1 MPTPATTPITKL
13 GLQIPSFSYPG
24 VTPDRLFEAIADI
37 AVRAERSG
45 FDSIWVMDHFY
56 QLPMVGPESLEMF
69 DAYTLL
75 AAIAAR
81 TSTARLGTMVTGV
94 TYRNPAHLAKIVTGL
109 DVISG
114 GRAILG
120 IGAAWNESEH
130 MGYGFDFPPT
140 VERFERLEEAV
151 QICRAM
157 FTEERPSFQ
166 GKHYRIERAL
176 NSPRPVTPGGPPVL
190 IGGSGEKRTLNLVAR
205 YADACNLF
213 GDAATVRHKLA
224 VLDRHCETVG
234 RDNAEITKTKLGQLL
249 IAPPGGLEDVE
260 RRYMELRGLDRATM
274 EAVTVRGEAAQVTE
288 TVGELMDAGLDG
300 LIFSLPFVSEPEEI
314 ERAGALLAPLL
325 AR

>member
-1 MPTPATTPITKL
+1 MPTPATRPIIRL
-13 GLQIPSFSYPG
+13 GLQIPSFTFPG
-24 VTPDRLFEAIADI
+24 VPPDKLFEAIADI

-56 QLPMVGPESLEMF
+56 QLPMVGPDSLEMF

-81 TSTARLGTMVTGV
+81 TSSAKLGTLVTGV

-130 MGYGFDFPPT
+130 IGYGFDFPPT

-176 NSPRPVTPGGPPVL
+176 NSPRPLTPGGPPVL
-190 IGGSGEKRTLNLVAR
+190 IGGGGEKRTLNLVAR
-205 YADACNLF
+205 YADATNVF
-213 GDAATVRHKLA
+213 GGPVQIAHKYE
-224 VLDRHCETVG
+224 VLRQHCEAVG
-234 RDNAEITKTKLGQLL
+234 R
-249 IAPPGGLEDVE
+249 
-260 RRYMELRGLDRATM
+260 
-274 EAVTVRGEAAQVTE
+274 
-288 TVGELMDAGLDG
+288 
-300 LIFSLPFVSEPEEI
+300 PFDEI
-314 ERAGALLAPLL
+314 ERSTLQSVRLPGTAPEHTSTPAEIVDRFGELGDAGAQHIIFSVRGVEEPGRLETIGRDILPQLRPL
-325 AR
+325 

>member
-1 MPTPATTPITKL
+1 MPTPATRPIIRL
-13 GLQIPSFSYPG
+13 GLQIPSFTFPG
-24 VTPDRLFEAIADI
+24 VPPDKLFEAIADI

-56 QLPMVGPESLEMF
+56 QLPMVGPDSLEMF

-81 TSTARLGTMVTGV
+81 TSNAKLGTLVTGV

-130 MGYGFDFPPT
+130 IGYGFDFPPT

-176 NSPRPVTPGGPPVL
+176 NSPRPLTPGGPPVL
-190 IGGSGEKRTLNLVAR
+190 IGGGGEKRTLNLVAR

-213 GDAATVRHKLA
+213 GDAATIRHKLA
-224 VLDRHCETVG
+224 VLDRHCESVG
-234 RDNAEITKTKLGQLL
+234 RDNAEVTKTKLGQLL
-249 IAPPGGLEDVE
+249 IAPPGGLAEVE
-260 RRYMELRGLDRATM
+260 RRYMRS
-274 EAVTVRGEAAQVTE
+274 AAS
-288 TVGELMDAGLDG
+288 
-300 LIFSLPFVSEPEEI
+300 I
-314 ERAGALLAPLL
+314 